1 MLEISFIIQNKD
13 IVRNAIKNKKKK
25 DVDLDLLEEFYKKR
39 LNFLSEVENL
49 NQQKKQAASDR
60 DVELGK
66 TIKEKLAK
74 IEVELK
80 KINSELS
87 KMLNNIPNIPMA
99 DVPVGQSEDDNV
111 VIEKFGEK
119 KEFDFK
125 PKPHWE
131 LGVEKDLLDFE
142 RAAKV
147 AKSRFVYM
155 KGDLAKLQFAIINWV
170 LDVLTDE
177 NIIKEIIK
185 ENNLEVSDKPFIPVI
200 TPAMVNPQS
209 LYGAGRLDPVED
221 KFFIEKDELF
231 LSGSSEHTLASMY
244 QGEILE
250 EKDLPIRYVGY
261 STCFRREA
269 GSYGKDTRGI
279 LRQHQFDKLEM
290 ESFGVSEKSKEE
302 QDFFVAIQKYFLDK
316 LNLHYQVVMVCT
328 GDMGFPDLRQID
340 IETWMPGQDAYR
352 ETHSADLIGEFQSR
366 RLGTRV
372 KREKEKEFVHTN
384 DATLFALGRI
394 LIAIIENNQTKDGD
408 IEIPEVLRGYLNGKV
423 KI

>member
-170 LDVLTDE
+170 LDVLTNE
-177 NIIKEIIK
+177 NIIKDE
-185 ENNLEVSDKPFIPVI
+185 KP
-200 TPAMVNPQS
+200 
-209 LYGAGRLDPVED
+209 
-221 KFFIEKDELF
+221 
-231 LSGSSEHTLASMY
+231 
-244 QGEILE
+244 
-250 EKDLPIRYVGY
+250 
-261 STCFRREA
+261 
-269 GSYGKDTRGI
+269 
-279 LRQHQFDKLEM
+279 
-290 ESFGVSEKSKEE
+290 
-302 QDFFVAIQKYFLDK
+302 
-316 LNLHYQVVMVCT
+316 
-328 GDMGFPDLRQID
+328 
-340 IETWMPGQDAYR
+340 
-352 ETHSADLIGEFQSR
+352 
-366 RLGTRV
+366 
-372 KREKEKEFVHTN
+372 
-384 DATLFALGRI
+384 
-394 LIAIIENNQTKDGD
+394 
-408 IEIPEVLRGYLNGKV
+408 
-423 KI
+423 